1 MKKTL
6 LTLATAAAI
15 GTAGMSV
22 APTTASA
29 TPVWVLPVIIGG
41 AIVGTAAVATAANA
55 QGYYDPAPRGSVYV
69 RPTAGATQCFWAR
82 ERVGGGWRRIQV
94 CN

>member
-6 LTLATAAAI
+6 LTLTAAAAI
-15 GTAGMSV
+15 GTAGLSAAPSAANAAPFWV
-22 APTTASA
+22 A
-29 TPVWVLPVIIGG
+29 PVIIGG

-55 QGYYDPAPRGSVYV
+55 QGYYDPAPRGTVRV
-69 RPTAGATQCFWAR
+69 RPTASATQCFWAR
-82 ERVGGGWRRIQV
+82 ERVPGGWRRIQV